1 VETIRTFQQKT
12 QPTIDAQPKVSVT
25 SLMAAMAA
33 AVVSALG
40 KRCLLVLDAY
50 FAVGPV
56 FAILKRV
63 NDDAGRPLAHIVTRA
78 KSNVVAFTDAP
89 PKTGGRGRPRIYGQ
103 RLKLIKLFDS
113 QSQFFEQAQIELY
126 GQMKQVG
133 FLCLDLFWKPVAD
146 KVRFILVTD
155 GPDRFILI
163 GSDLTLSARDMILAY
178 SYRFK
183 IEVSFKVLKHL
194 MGAFFYRF
202 WTHDWPRIGKATQS
216 DLSGVI
222 NERSQNMIADVA
234 DAIEAFVNFG
244 CIATGILQML
254 ALNFHEKIWGRYM
267 GWMRT
272 VSSTI
277 PSEEVVKSVIQQEY
291 YHNFRTFRTDAIYR
305 IIMSKSRQPFD
316 DILPLDT

>member
-1 VETIRTFQQKT
+1 METIRTFQQKA
-12 QPTIDAQPKVSVT
+12 QPTIDAKTKVSVT
-25 SLMAAMAA
+25 SLMAAMAVT
-33 AVVSALG
+33 VVSALG
-40 KRCLLVLDAY
+40 KKCLLVLDAY

-56 FAILKRV
+56 FAILKQAI
-63 NDDAGRPLAHIVTRA
+63 DAAGRPLVHIVTRA
-78 KSNVVAFTDAP
+78 KNNVVAFTEAP

-103 RLKLIKLFDS
+103 RLKLIELFES

-126 GQMKQVG
+126 GQMKQVC
-133 FLCLDLFWKPVAD
+133 FLCLDLYWKPVAD
-146 KVRFILVTD
+146 KVRFVLVTH

-194 MGAFFYRF
+194 MGIFFYRF
-202 WTHDWPRIGKATQS
+202 WTHAWPRIGKATQS

-222 NERSQNMIADVA
+222 DESCQNLIADVA
-234 DAIEAFVNFG
+234 NAIEAFVNFG
-244 CIATGILQML
+244 CIATGILQIL
-254 ALNFHEKIWGRYM
+254 SLNFHETIWSRYM

-272 VSSTI
+272 VSSTV

-291 YHNFRTFRTDAIYR
+291 YHNFRNFRTDAIYR
-305 IIMSKSRQPFD
+305 IIMSKSRQPNE

>member
-1 VETIRTFQQKT
+1 VETIRTFQQKV
-12 QPTIDAQPKVSVT
+12 QPTIDAHPKVSVT

-33 AVVSALG
+33 VVVSALG

-56 FAILKRV
+56 FAILKQVR
-63 NDDAGRPLAHIVTRA
+63 DDAGQPLVHIVTRA

-103 RLKLIKLFDS
+103 RLKLIELFDS
-113 QSQFFEQAQIELY
+113 QSQFFEQAPIELY
-126 GQMKQVG
+126 AQMKQVG

-146 KVRFILVTD
+146 KVRFVLVTD

-202 WTHDWPRIGKATQS
+202 WTHDWPCIGKATQS

-222 NERSQNMIADVA
+222 NERSQNLIADVA

-254 ALNFHEKIWGRYM
+254 ALNFHETIWCRYM

-272 VSSTI
+272 VSSI
-277 PSEEVVKSVIQQEY
+277 VPSEEVVKSVIQQEY
-291 YHNFRTFRTDAIYR
+291 YHNFRTFRTNAIYR
-305 IIMSKSRQPFD
+305 IIMSKSRQPFE
-316 DILPLDT
+316 DILPLST